1 VITQIAPCGH
11 ILALKSGSLGLCKDG
26 NADMEKL
33 SLLAFVA
40 TAIGLMV
47 FLSSD
52 YATTLRAEFTGED
65 VAVVGGGASPSDLIA
80 RGKSQ
85 VARIT
90 R

>member
-1 VITQIAPCGH
+1 
-11 ILALKSGSLGLCKDG
+11 
-26 NADMEKL
+26 MEKL
-33 SLLAFVA
+33 SLVAFVA
-40 TAIGLMV
+40 TAIGLVV

-52 YATTLRAEFTGED
+52 YATTLRSELTGED
-65 VAVVGGGASPSDLIA
+65 VAVVGGASPSDLIA